1 MGSLEANMRTLTLLL
16 LPFLVASISA
26 EAYSGR
32 FSSSGGMG
40 FSASGGMGYDYSGG
54 SSYDYSGGAGW
65 DYSGGG
71 MDYGYDYSGG
81 SYDYSGGSYGSYDYS
96 GGSYGSYDYSGG
108 SGSGWTGSGS
118 YDYYGSGYYDS
129 GAGIGWTGSEGH
141 WCGNIRSDM
150 RSDIPKDREY
160 GHRQNEY
167 IHPEWVCDGEV
178 DCADG
183 SDEMNCN
190 SGYPGS
196 GAGQCGYGGGMPA
209 MSQIQISDPHGGS
222 VGCQC
227 QCNCHPS
234 SGGYGPSASGYYDY
248 SYSSSPGSPP

>member
-1 MGSLEANMRTLTLLL
+1 MGSLETNMRTLTLLL

-26 EAYSGR
+26 EAYSGS

-40 FSASGGMGYDYSGG
+40 FSASGGMGFDYSGSMDNGYDYSGSSSYYG
-54 SSYDYSGGAGW
+54 SGSYDYSGGAW
-65 DYSGGG
+65 T
-71 MDYGYDYSGG
+71 
-81 SYDYSGGSYGSYDYS
+81 
-96 GGSYGSYDYSGG
+96 G
-108 SGSGWTGSGS
+108 SGSGWTGS
-118 YDYYGSGYYDS
+118 GSGYYDS

-196 GAGQCGYGGGMPA
+196 GAGQCGYGSGMPA
-209 MSQIQISDPHGGS
+209 MSQ
-222 VGCQC
+222 
-227 QCNCHPS
+227 
-234 SGGYGPSASGYYDY
+234 
-248 SYSSSPGSPP
+248 